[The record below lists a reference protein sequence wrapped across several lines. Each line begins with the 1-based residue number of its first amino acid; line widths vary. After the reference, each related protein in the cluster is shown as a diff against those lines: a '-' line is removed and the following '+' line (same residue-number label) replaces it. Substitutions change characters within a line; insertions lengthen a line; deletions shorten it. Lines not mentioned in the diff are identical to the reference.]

1 MIELL
6 ASRSEAATPYP
17 TSYPTSNP
25 YPYPVPYPYPT
36 SRSEAATPC
45 YSRRGRVRVR
55 LRGSRGP
62 HPHATPKQAAIEW
75 LKARTT
81 IDLSKVAQLG
91 GHSFA
96 RTHRPS
102 NGMIGAELVFALQK
116 EVP

>member
-45 YSRRGRVRVR
+45 
-55 LRGSRGP
+55 
-62 HPHATPKQAAIEW
+62 
-75 LKARTT
+75 
-81 IDLSKVAQLG
+81 
-91 GHSFA
+91 
-96 RTHRPS
+96 
-102 NGMIGAELVFALQK
+102 
-116 EVP
+116 